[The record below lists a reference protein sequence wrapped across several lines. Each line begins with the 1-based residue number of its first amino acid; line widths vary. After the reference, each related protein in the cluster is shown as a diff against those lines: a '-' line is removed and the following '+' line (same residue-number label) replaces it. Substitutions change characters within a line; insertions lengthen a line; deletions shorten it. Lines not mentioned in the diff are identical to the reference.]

1 MTHGDKIPDLV
12 KDPEAEAE
20 YEALKGLLEEEIIRK
35 IDLSKRESEAGP
47 SSAPRLVARKSTD
60 PETRPGPSEVR
71 RNTCRKSTGAAAKF
85 WPETRIEVPYSF
97 YGIPAES
104 YDPKHIKT
112 RMAMGK
118 DFRISYSC
126 YNSVCSGG
134 VEITLDAEKM
144 GELLNLNPKL
154 VLEDC
159 NISQSHYEDL
169 MLDI

>member
-47 SSAPRLVARKSTD
+47 SSASRLVARKSTD

-112 RMAMGK
+112 RMAMG
-118 DFRISYSC
+118 
-126 YNSVCSGG
+126 
-134 VEITLDAEKM
+134 
-144 GELLNLNPKL
+144 
-154 VLEDC
+154 
-159 NISQSHYEDL
+159 NIFQAV
-169 MLDI
+169 